1 MVVSNIKPI
10 NKKIS
15 AYYNYIFGPAHNGK
29 EERNMSV
36 YGLAGVEVFDDPD
49 DMYEMMK
56 IEREIHPNKRRKH
69 EAYTVMISFSKDE
82 IDPNNPEDVERAKT
96 IVNESISGAY
106 PNRSAVVAIQSDGL
120 GGNLHAH
127 VLLNNVDSEGRAI
140 NKGWRHMKEYV
151 NESTLKNGLEPLDI
165 RRNKGEYDWW
175 EDLEGRINAVS
186 SIDELEGLGVSVSG
200 RWRKKDG
207 TTQLTFKFEDEEG
220 KTRKMRGRR
229 LAAARG
235 IEDENVYCLERLE
248 EKWKQQEEERD
259 DGPVIADM
267 SDLVEEQAQEH
278 DDDDIDDL
286 ALDFGGLEQGQGL
299 SLQ

>member
-1 MVVSNIKPI
+1 MVVSSIKPI
-10 NKKIS
+10 NNKIS

-36 YGLAGVEVFDDPD
+36 YGLAGVAVFDDPD
-49 DMYEMMK
+49 DMYKMMK
-56 IEREIHPNKRRKH
+56 IERKIHPNTRRKH
-69 EAYTVMISFSKDE
+69 EAYTAMISFSKDE

-106 PNRSAVVAIQSDGL
+106 PNRSAVVAIQCDGL

-127 VLLNNVDSEGRAI
+127 VLLNNVDSDGRAV
-140 NKGWRHMKEYV
+140 NKGWKHMKGYV
-151 NESTLKNGLEPLDI
+151 DEATLKSGLEPLNMAKND
-165 RRNKGEYDWW
+165 GEYDRR
-175 EDLEGRINAVS
+175 EDLESKINGVS

-229 LAAARG
+229 LAAVRG

-248 EKWKQQEEERD
+248 EKWKQQQEEKRD
-259 DGPVIADM
+259 DLVIADM

-278 DDDDIDDL
+278 DDADID
-286 ALDFGGLEQGQGL
+286 AISLDFGGLEQAQGI

>member
-15 AYYNYIFGPAHNGK
+15 AYYNYIFGPAHNGN

-36 YGLAGVEVFDDPD
+36 YGLAGVAVFDDPD

-82 IDPNNPEDVERAKT
+82 IDPNKPEDVERAKT

-127 VLLNNVDSEGRAI
+127 VLLNNVDSDGRAV
-140 NKGWRHMKEYV
+140 NKGWKHMKGYV
-151 NESTLKNGLEPLDI
+151 DEATLKSGLEPLNMAKSD
-165 RRNKGEYDWW
+165 GAYDWR
-175 EDLEGRINAVS
+175 EDLESKINGVS

-229 LAAARG
+229 LAAVRG
-235 IEDENVYCLERLE
+235 IADENVFCLERLE
-248 EKWKQQEEERD
+248 EKWKQQQEEERD
-259 DGPVIADM
+259 DNLVIADM

-278 DDDDIDDL
+278 DDADIDVISLNFD
-286 ALDFGGLEQGQGL
+286 GLEQEQE
-299 SLQ
+299 LQR

>member
-1 MVVSNIKPI
+1 MVVSSIKPI
-10 NKKIS
+10 NNKIS

-36 YGLAGVEVFDDPD
+36 YGLAGVAVFDDPD

-56 IEREIHPNKRRKH
+56 IEREIHPNNRRKH
-69 EAYTVMISFSKDE
+69 EAYTAMISFSKDE

-106 PNRSAVVAIQSDGL
+106 PNRSAVVAIQCDGL

-127 VLLNNVDSEGRAI
+127 VLLNNVDSDGRAV
-140 NKGWRHMKEYV
+140 NKGWKHMKGYV
-151 NESTLKNGLEPLDI
+151 DEATLKSGLEPLNMAKND
-165 RRNKGEYDWW
+165 GEYDWR
-175 EDLEGRINAVS
+175 EDLESKINGVS

-229 LAAARG
+229 LAAVRG

-248 EKWKQQEEERD
+248 EKWKQQQEEKRD
-259 DGPVIADM
+259 DLVIADM

-278 DDDDIDDL
+278 DDADID
-286 ALDFGGLEQGQGL
+286 AISLDFGGLEQAQGI